1 MFLSIDED
9 FSSDLLF
16 VSSKRVS
23 CVVFDP
29 QNHNILASCSWD
41 ETVKI
46 WDITAQR
53 TLVRVHEVDEGE
65 KKNEKKDDG
74 GLFRGALGYPVPRVC
89 GQQNHGRSS
98 KRGRAAPPRGV
109 PDCRWVMDLNQD
121 QQGSGV
127 RSDSE

>member
-65 KKNEKKDDG
+65 KKMKKKTTVAFFAAPSAIQSLACAG
-74 GLFRGALGYPVPRVC
+74 NKIMVGL
-89 GQQNHGRSS
+89 QNGDVLHL
-98 KRGRAAPPRGV
+98 RAAFLTAG
-109 PDCRWVMDLNQD
+109 
-121 QQGSGV
+121 G
-127 RSDSE
+127 